1 MQELLATGGYA
12 TINSVGNFHY
22 PLGVAVDRSGNT
34 YIANFD
40 SVVKLTTGAVN
51 FGTIT
56 VGQTSATFSLT
67 FEPDT
72 EVKLGA
78 PAVMTQG
85 ATGLD
90 FADAGNGTCGA
101 NGSGYV
107 YSAGETCTVNV
118 KFSPRSAGAQN
129 GAVVL
134 KDSNGNA
141 IATAYVYGIGSAP
154 MVAFGPGTIT
164 TVAGVYA
171 WNSQYGFAVGGYS
184 GDGGPATSAQL
195 YGPEGTAIDGSG
207 NLFIAD
213 TYNNVVRKIAPG
225 GIITTIAGTYQLA
238 APPSSGPVGGYGGDG
253 GPATSAKLNVPK
265 ALAVD
270 GMGNLYIADSQN
282 NVVRKVTPGGTI
294 TTVAGNYYHP
304 GLNYGYSGDG
314 GPATNA
320 LFHNP
325 TGVAVDGAGNLYIA
339 DYENEVIRKVTLDG
353 TITTVVGKYQY
364 DPSVGSGKV
373 GYSGDGGPAT
383 SAQLNSPFGIA
394 VDGVGNLYIAD
405 SLNHLI
411 RKVTPSGT
419 ITTVA
424 GTYQLSA
431 SNGYPVGGFSGDG
444 GPATSARLGSP
455 MGMAVDTA
463 DNLYIVEFLNNTIR
477 KVDVSDAPSLTFP
490 STYVGM
496 ASAPQDVTVLN
507 LGNAPLTINQISTAA
522 NFSLGGSDTS
532 CSSSGQV
539 LNPAAS
545 CVLGI
550 EFSPMAAGSIGGSIV
565 LTDNALN
572 ASSAT
577 QSITMQGAASLA
589 PTTLTITTA
598 PTAAPLGGTTQ
609 LTALVSSTVTGTI
622 TGSVTFQM
630 GSTILGTVP
639 VSGGVATLN
648 NVAVSLANGF
658 SVGSDSITASY
669 SGDASFAVS
678 SGSVPL
684 TVLATT
690 STTVTTAPPT
700 LIFGVNATLTATVS
714 SATAGAVSGSVTFKL
729 GSTTLG
735 TAPSLAE
742 WRH

>member
-1 MQELLATGGYA
+1 
-12 TINSVGNFHY
+12 
-22 PLGVAVDRSGNT
+22 
-34 YIANFD
+34 
-40 SVVKLTTGAVN
+40 
-51 FGTIT
+51 
-56 VGQTSATFSLT
+56 
-67 FEPDT
+67 
-72 EVKLGA
+72 
-78 PAVMTQG
+78 
-85 ATGLD
+85 
-90 FADAGNGTCGA
+90 
-101 NGSGYV
+101 
-107 YSAGETCTVNV
+107 
-118 KFSPRSAGAQN
+118 
-129 GAVVL
+129 
-134 KDSNGNA
+134 
-141 IATAYVYGIGSAP
+141 
-154 MVAFGPGTIT
+154 
-164 TVAGVYA
+164 
-171 WNSQYGFAVGGYS
+171 
-184 GDGGPATSAQL
+184 
-195 YGPEGTAIDGSG
+195 
-207 NLFIAD
+207 
-213 TYNNVVRKIAPG
+213 
-225 GIITTIAGTYQLA
+225 
-238 APPSSGPVGGYGGDG
+238 
-253 GPATSAKLNVPK
+253 
-265 ALAVD
+265 
-270 GMGNLYIADSQN
+270 
-282 NVVRKVTPGGTI
+282 
-294 TTVAGNYYHP
+294 
-304 GLNYGYSGDG
+304 
-314 GPATNA
+314 
-320 LFHNP
+320 
-325 TGVAVDGAGNLYIA
+325 
-339 DYENEVIRKVTLDG
+339 
-353 TITTVVGKYQY
+353 
-364 DPSVGSGKV
+364 
-373 GYSGDGGPAT
+373 
-383 SAQLNSPFGIA
+383 
-394 VDGVGNLYIAD
+394 
-405 SLNHLI
+405 
-411 RKVTPSGT
+411 
-419 ITTVA
+419 
-424 GTYQLSA
+424 
-431 SNGYPVGGFSGDG
+431 
-444 GPATSARLGSP
+444 
-455 MGMAVDTA
+455 
-463 DNLYIVEFLNNTIR
+463 
-477 KVDVSDAPSLTFP
+477 
-490 STYVGM
+490 M